1 MMRCIV
7 IDDERIARD
16 GLLDFIKE
24 FDFLTCI
31 GDYANPLQAADLIKN
46 REVDLVFLDIEMP
59 RIKGIQFAEMVN
71 NHSTMIIFTTA
82 HSEYALKGYTVNA
95 IDYLLKPIFL
105 EDFRRAV
112 LKAKRLY
119 DLMYPNETDAQF
131 VFFRED
137 GVDHRVMIEDIVYAR
152 SLQNY
157 VQLYLSD
164 NRNLIVHKTL
174 KALQDLLPP
183 DKFIQIHRS
192 YLVQRKYISAIDGLQ
207 AVVGN
212 TLLPIARERKQVLME
227 AMIKK

>member
-31 GDYANPLQAADLIKN
+31 GDYANPLQATDLIKN

-71 NHSTMIIFTTA
+71 NNSTMIIFTTA

-105 EDFRRAV
+105 EDFKRAV
-112 LKAKRLY
+112 LKARRLY
-119 DLMYPNETDAQF
+119 DLMYPHETHTQF

-183 DKFIQIHRS
+183 DKFTQIHRS

-207 AVVGN
+207 AMVGN